1 MVKVGKK
8 LSSTPISISQFK
20 ARALRLIAQVA
31 ETGAELTITKRG
43 KVIARILPAE
53 VVSSP
58 GLSAGK
64 LRDSVI
70 FEGDITS
77 PVDPDDWDALK

>member
-1 MVKVGKK
+1 MGKINK
-8 LSSTPISISQFK
+8 NGTSTPISISQFK

-31 ETGAELTITKRG
+31 ETGNELTITKRG
-43 KVIARILPAE
+43 KVIARILPPE
-53 VVSSP
+53 VLSVPS
-58 GLSAGK
+58 LSAGK

-77 PVDPDDWDALK
+77 PVDPKDWSALK